1 MNTLSLG
8 LDEQVALLMQGTEY
22 GDDQLKA
29 AMASELRERLKEGR
43 PLSVYCGYDP
53 RTSDLHLG
61 HTITMRKLRQF
72 QDLGHEV
79 TFLVGTGTSI
89 VGDPSDKDRLRAV
102 LTKEE
107 TEHNARTY
115 AEQAYRILAREKTNI
130 RFNHTWLLELQLVD
144 LIKMASAFTVQQFI
158 QRENFRLRWDRG
170 DPVYL
175 HETFYALMQ
184 GYDAVAM
191 NTDVQVGGSDQLF
204 NIITAGRKLQE
215 VYGQRP
221 QIGIIMGILPGTDGV
236 VRMSK
241 SLGNH
246 IPILAEPSD
255 MYGKVMSLP
264 DSAMPIYFK
273 LVTRYA
279 PPQVKAIEEALAG
292 GSRHPRDV
300 KMELAREIVSIFH
313 SEAAALEAEEHFKRV
328 FQERELPEEM
338 PEFAVSGS
346 TNIIHLIM
354 QAKLA
359 PSKSE
364 ARRLVEQHGVK
375 LDGYTVE
382 SIDAMIE
389 VFAPRVLQ
397 VGKRKFVRLVSF
409 GEFK

>member
-1 MNTLSLG
+1 MNI
-8 LDEQVALLMQGTEY
+8 DEQVALLMQGSEY
-22 GDDQLKA
+22 GDEELKK
-29 AMASELRERLKEGR
+29 AMAGELRQRLVETQKEGR
-43 PLSVYCGYDP
+43 PLRVYCGYDP

-79 TFLVGTGTSI
+79 TFLVGTGTSM
-89 VGDPSDKDRLRAV
+89 VGDPSDKDKPRAV

-115 AEQAYRILAREKTNI
+115 AEQAYHILDREKTRI
-130 RFNHTWLLELQLVD
+130 RFNHEWLLDLKLAD
-144 LIKMASAFTVQQFI
+144 LIKLASAFTIQQFI
-158 QRENFRLRWDRG
+158 QRENFKLRWEKG

-184 GYDAVAM
+184 GYDAIAM

-215 VYGQRP
+215 LYGQRP

-246 IPILAEPSD
+246 IPILATPED

-264 DSAMPIYFK
+264 DTAMPVYFR

-279 PPQVKAIEEALAG
+279 PPQVKAVEEALAQG
-292 GSRHPRDV
+292 KRHPRDV

-313 SEAAALEAEEHFKRV
+313 TEQAAVEAEEQFKRV
-328 FQERELPEEM
+328 FHSRQAPEEM
-338 PEFAVSGS
+338 PEY
-346 TNIIHLIM
+346 TL
-354 QAKLA
+354 QAGQTLLDVLVATKLVA
-359 PSKSE
+359 SKSE
-364 ARRLVEQHGVK
+364 GRRMVEQKGVR
-375 LDGYTVE
+375 LGG
-382 SIDAMIE
+382 E
-389 VFAPRVLQ
+389 VLPDTQVVFPHVGVLQ
-397 VGKRKFVRLVSF
+397 VGKRKFVRV
-409 GEFK
+409 K